1 MFIEDFTEF
10 ISTTLPIHCSNL
22 YLGDF
27 NLHVS
32 DVQDTDSAIF
42 NDSTDAMGLYQHVGF
57 QTHKSG
63 NILDLILSDFSDGTK
78 VVTTQDSHFSALTK
92 FQDFSRMVYK
102 IPGIIFFFFFLMW
115 PPHTI
120 G

>member
-32 DVQDTDSAIF
+32 NVQDTDSAIF
-42 NDSTDAMGLYQHVGF
+42 NDSIDAMGLYQHVGF

-78 VVTTQDSHFSALTK
+78 VVTTRVPTFLHSQNSRIFPGCYTK
-92 FQDFSRMVYK
+92 FQV
-102 IPGIIFFFFFLMW
+102 
-115 PPHTI
+115 
-120 G
+120 